1 MTEIAGVLSL
11 IRPDNLDR
19 AVPASIERIMES
31 PPYLVG
37 QFLLAMPGIG
47 DPRFSRAV
55 IAMCAHDDRGALG
68 IGLGDIVPNIRLHDL
83 LEQLELEP
91 GSAPNV
97 VVHHGG
103 PVEPQRGFVLH
114 SQDWG
119 GEDSVLVG
127 NRWSLTSTL
136 DVLRAIAEGRGPTRF
151 VVSLGYAGW
160 GEGQLEEEMTRHGWF
175 ATPGN
180 DALLFDTRAD
190 ARWKQ
195 AFSDAGIDSRLLAS
209 TTGHA

>member
-1 MTEIAGVLSL
+1 M
-11 IRPDNLDR
+11 DR
-19 AVPASIERIMES
+19 TASASIEHPMES

-37 QFLLAMPGIG
+37 QLLLAMPGIS

-68 IGLGDIVPNIRLHDL
+68 IGIGSIVPNIRLHDL

-97 VVHHGG
+97 AVHHGG

-127 NRWSLTSTL
+127 DRWSLTSTL
-136 DVLRAIAEGRGPTRF
+136 DVLRAISEGRGPTQF

-160 GEGQLEEEMTRHGWF
+160 GEGQLEEELTRHGWF
-175 ATPGN
+175 ATPAS
-180 DALLFDTRAD
+180 DALLFETQAD
-190 ARWKQ
+190 ARWAR
-195 AFSDAGIDSRLLAS
+195 AFADAGIDARLLAS

>member
-1 MTEIAGVLSL
+1 
-11 IRPDNLDR
+11 
-19 AVPASIERIMES
+19 MES

-37 QFLLAMPGIG
+37 QLLLAMPGIS

-68 IGLGDIVPNIRLHDL
+68 IGIGSIVPNIRLHDL

-97 VVHHGG
+97 AVHHGG
-103 PVEPQRGFVLH
+103 PVETQRGFVLH

-127 NRWSLTSTL
+127 DRWSLTSTL
-136 DVLRAIAEGRGPTRF
+136 DVLRAISEGRGPTQF

-160 GEGQLEEEMTRHGWF
+160 GEGQLEEELTRHGWF
-175 ATPGN
+175 ATPAS
-180 DALLFDTRAD
+180 DALLFETQAD
-190 ARWKQ
+190 ARWAR
-195 AFSDAGIDSRLLAS
+195 AFADAGIDARLLAS